1 MILDNPIRV
10 IPPHKRTANQSLRHG
25 ILLAQFPSV
34 SIHRVFT
41 RDGPLPGSKLFMPMQ
56 WARFDHEI
64 MEVGKGIAEF
74 MFEVGVG
81 EGVVVTVF
89 GGVSLSGKSSME
101 KNTRIEED
109 TDCNSSS

>member
-1 MILDNPIRV
+1 
-10 IPPHKRTANQSLRHG
+10 
-25 ILLAQFPSV
+25 
-34 SIHRVFT
+34 
-41 RDGPLPGSKLFMPMQ
+41 
-56 WARFDHEI
+56 

-109 TDCNSSS
+109 TD